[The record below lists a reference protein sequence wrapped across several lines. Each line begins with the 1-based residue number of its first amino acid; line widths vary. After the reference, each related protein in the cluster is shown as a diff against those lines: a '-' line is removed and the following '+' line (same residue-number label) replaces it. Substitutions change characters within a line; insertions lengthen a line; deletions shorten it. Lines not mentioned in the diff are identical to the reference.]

1 LPSKGTTGEAADSA
15 ATLRNV
21 LRLEQQRGH
30 DDRAVVGGLSAL
42 MARIGPP
49 AELSGDLLERIRHYR
64 DQTEPERSETVAAA
78 LDILDRLA
86 TGGGPGS
93 VTLPRNLPADFR
105 NQPPDLP
112 SRGPR
117 TTRAAIV
124 PPAPK
129 GPRPLDPRAPV
140 ASMPAVGATRV
151 KRLAALGVTT
161 LGDLRFHLPNRYVFY
176 PPPEAAS
183 ALGFQHLASFE
194 GLVTRVEVTH
204 LPHRRLRIAATLSD
218 STGSVGA
225 VWIRSGFAPPG
236 IRQGT
241 RLAVSGE
248 LVRYG
253 RQTYFENPEYEPAS
267 DPPLNTRGIT
277 PVYPLTAGL
286 SQPFMRGLVRRAVDG
301 LPPVEEWLPEWL
313 RSEEDLIPRNKSI
326 LELHRP
332 TSEARLAAAQHRYA
346 FDELFALQI
355 LVLQRRLEHQALKS
369 NPIQVPWSL
378 LAELRQRLPF
388 ALTGD
393 QQRALSEILADVA
406 HDRPMLRLLQ
416 GEVGSGKTVVAAMAM
431 LAGVASGGQAALM
444 APTEIL
450 AEQHL
455 RTLTDLFGGTRPA
468 LEAALGRPVRV
479 ALLSGA
485 LSRADRQRTLAAIAS
500 GEVDVVV
507 GTQAI
512 IQSDVEFK
520 RLLLAVVD
528 EQHRFGVNQRVA
540 VRQKGESPHL
550 LVMTAT
556 PIPRTMALTIYGD
569 LDVSM
574 IDELPAGRQPV
585 QTELL
590 RPLGRNT
597 AHQAIRAAVADGRQA
612 FVICPLVEG
621 SPSVEARA
629 ATEEYERLQEGDL
642 AGLRLALLHG
652 RMRPADKDQ
661 VMRDFAEHRS
671 DVLVSTSVVEVGIDV
686 PNATVMV
693 VEGAERFGLA
703 QLHQFRGR
711 VARGI
716 EAGQCFL
723 IAGSETPEALER
735 LAAVVQSTNGLELA
749 EEDLRIR
756 GPGEYAGLRQS
767 GFPALRIAQITDLEF
782 VQQVREAAGRLLQ
795 EDPALQHPEHRTLA
809 EAVRAAGESAGEV
822 N

>member
-1 LPSKGTTGEAADSA
+1 LQGSGPTRDTSGAAG
-15 ATLRNV
+15 TLRNV

-30 DDRAVVGGLSAL
+30 DDRAVVGGLSRL
-42 MARIGPP
+42 VERLEPP
-49 AELSGDLLERIRHYR
+49 IELDADLAERMRRYGEL
-64 DQTEPERSETVAAA
+64 TESERSRTASEV
-78 LDILDRLA
+78 LDALDRLA
-86 TGGGPGS
+86 GGAHA
-93 VTLPRNLPADFR
+93 PAAIQDTP
-105 NQPPDLP
+105 QVP
-112 SRGPR
+112 SRPQPA
-117 TTRAAIV
+117 RASLGRSPTAV
-124 PPAPK
+124 RPAAST
-129 GPRPLDPRAPV
+129 RPLDARAPV
-140 ASMPAVGATRV
+140 SSLPGVGATRA
-151 KRLAALGVTT
+151 KRLAALGITT
-161 LGDLRFHLPNRYVFY
+161 VEDLRFHLPNRYIFY
-176 PPPEAAS
+176 PPPEPAS
-183 ALGFQHLASFE
+183 SLGFQRLASFE
-194 GLVTRVEVTH
+194 GTVTRVDVAH
-204 LPHRRLRIAATLSD
+204 LPHKRLRITATLSD
-218 STGSVGA
+218 GTGSVGA
-225 VWIRSGFAPPG
+225 VWIRAGVVPPT

-253 RQTYFENPEYEPAS
+253 RQTYFENPDYEPAS
-267 DPPLNTRGIT
+267 EPPLNTRGIV

-286 SQPFMRGLVRRAVDG
+286 SQPFARALVRRAVEG
-301 LPPVEEWLPEWL
+301 LPPAEEWLPEWL
-313 RSEEDLIPRNKSI
+313 RDEEELIPRNASI

-332 TSEARLAAAQHRYA
+332 TSEERLAAAQLRYG
-346 FDELFALQI
+346 FDELFTLQL
-355 LVLQRRLEHQALKS
+355 LVLQRRVAHQSLKS
-369 NPIQVPWSL
+369 NPIDVPWSL

-388 ALTGD
+388 SLTGG

-406 HDRPMLRLLQ
+406 RDRPMLRLLQ

-431 LAGVASGGQAALM
+431 LAAVASGGQAVLM

-455 RTLTDLFGGTRPA
+455 RTLADLFGGTRPA

-479 ALLSGA
+479 VLLSGV
-485 LSRADRQRTLAAIAS
+485 LSRGERQRTLSAIAT
-500 GEVDVVV
+500 GEADVVV

-512 IQSDVEFK
+512 IQSDVEFS

-556 PIPRTMALTIYGD
+556 PIPRTLALTVYGD
-569 LDVSM
+569 LDVST
-574 IDELPAGRQPV
+574 IDELPAGRRPV

-590 RPLGRNT
+590 RPMARES
-597 AHQAIRAAVADGRQA
+597 AYAAIRSAAAEGRQA

-629 ATEEYERLQEGDL
+629 ATEEYARLQEADL
-642 AGLRLALLHG
+642 AGLGLALLHG

-661 VMRDFAEHRS
+661 VMRDFAAHEY

-693 VEGAERFGLA
+693 IEGAERFGLA

-711 VARGI
+711 VARGV
-716 EAGQCFL
+716 EPGQCFL
-723 IAGSETPEALER
+723 IAGSETPEAMER
-735 LAAVVQSTNGLELA
+735 LSAVAQSTNGLELA

-756 GPGEYAGLRQS
+756 GPGDYAGLRQS
-767 GFPALRIAQITDLEF
+767 GFPALRIAQVTDVEF
-782 VQQVREAAGRLLQ
+782 VQQVHEAAGRLL
-795 EDPALQHPEHRTLA
+795 EKDPTLERPEHGALA
-809 EAVRAAGESAGEV
+809 RAVELLSESAGEV